1 MGGKKCSS
9 PYRQPTTFPDFFPLT
24 CLKYPP
30 SSLPLHTPPSSCF
43 FFYISPLSRPN
54 FPYIFCIFSFPFFSL
69 ISCPFF
75 YSLFFLFF
83 LLFRILSS
91 FSLFLRFI
99 YSLILWALLSFPS
112 CLFIAPSSHYLPN
125 SLLSSR
131 SFLHIYLFLF
141 HSKSSSLPSFLL
153 SMTLFY
159 LYSFFTLHFFHVF
172 SPFFPGFFSFPF
184 SLSRGRERRTMWT
197 KETVVA
203 GGRGNEWS
211 WSSCHI
217 KRKGVSGR
225 GGVGLSGGL
234 QGACGRQKV
243 E

>member
-1 MGGKKCSS
+1 MQLTVPPTNYLSRLFS
-9 PYRQPTTFPDFFPLT
+9 PHLSQ
-24 CLKYPP
+24 
-30 SSLPLHTPPSSCF
+30 
-43 FFYISPLSRPN
+43 ISPLFSPA
-54 FPYIFCIFSFPFFSL
+54 PYPSLLLLFFLYLSSFMPQFSVHFLHIFLPFFLPYFMSV
-69 ISCPFF
+69 F